1 MNPIMRNYSD
11 ENDFWLIRN
20 FLREVLVINGL
31 REFSWHVARLDY
43 WRWHGIENCHAT
55 DPVKEVTYI
64 WETEERQI
72 VSVLNPEER
81 GQVFLHV
88 HPAFQTRQLEEE
100 MIAVAEERLSANR
113 DGKRRLSIWAD
124 SQDALRLGILTERG
138 YAKGRW
144 TENQWRR
151 DLDGPIPEVSIAPGY
166 TTRSLGDAGELPSR
180 SWASWRGFHPKEQDG
195 KYEGWEWYLNIQR
208 CPLYRR
214 DLDMVAVT
222 GEVIAACATFWYDD
236 YSRTAI
242 IEPVVT
248 MPEYQRRGLGRA
260 ILTEGMRRLQRMGA
274 LRVFVSGF
282 EEAPDALYASV
293 LSPACDHLEEWVKEW

>member
-20 FLREVLVINGL
+20 FLREILVINGL
-31 REFSWHVARLDY
+31 RQYSWHVARLDY
-43 WRWHGIENCHAT
+43 WRWHCIDNCHSS
-55 DPVKEVTYI
+55 DPLQEVTFL
-64 WETEERQI
+64 WETKSRQI
-72 VSVLNPEER
+72 VAVLNPEER

-88 HPAFQTRQLEEE
+88 HPAFKTGKLEEE
-100 MIAVAEERLSANR
+100 MIAFAEERLVVTR
-113 DGKRRLSIWAD
+113 DGKRRISIWVD
-124 SQDALRLGILTERG
+124 SQDNLRLAILKGRG

-144 TENQWRR
+144 TQNQWRR
-151 DLDGPIPEVSIAPGY
+151 DLDGPIPEVSNTPGY
-166 TTRSLGDAGELPSR
+166 TVRSLGDVGELPSR
-180 SWASWRGFHPKEQDG
+180 SWASWRGFHPKEPDG
-195 KYEGWEWYLNIQR
+195 KYQGWEWYLNIQR

-214 DLDMVAVT
+214 DLDMVAAT

-236 YSRTAI
+236 FNRTAM

-248 MPEYQRRGLGRA
+248 MPEHQRRGLARA
-260 ILTEGMRRLQRMGA
+260 ILTEGLRRLQRMGA
-274 LRVFVSGF
+274 LRVFVSGY